1 MSLRVKKFDPA
12 SMKESR
18 VTFLIGKRGSGK
30 SVLMKDLLYNMPR
43 PDYVLAMAPTEDTLA
58 VYREFLPES
67 CIFDHFS
74 QEKLERAVSLQKEL
88 VAQGKKRTVLIILD
102 DCLYQKNVLK
112 STAMRHIFFN
122 GRHDHIAILI
132 AAQYMMDVEVS
143 LRTNI
148 DYLFTMREVILAN
161 RQRLYKNFFGQFG
174 SFAEF
179 EKVMV
184 ACTQDYRSL
193 VMDNTN
199 AAVGPMDTV
208 LWYRAHTQIPE
219 FRLCKPVYWA
229 LNRRA
234 GLSADDVRRA
244 QMRQFELERASAEV
258 RTTSSA
264 SAGVS
269 GARITV
275 VQTEDENG
283 NVVTTA

>member
-1 MSLRVKKFDPA
+1 MSLRVKKFDP
-12 SMKESR
+12 STMKESR

-43 PDYVLAMAPTEDTLA
+43 PDYCLAMAPTEDTLA

-74 QEKLERAVSLQKEL
+74 QEKLERAVALQKEL
-88 VAQGKKRTVLIILD
+88 VAQGKKRTVLVILD
-102 DCLYQKNVLK
+102 DCMYQKNVLK
-112 STAMRHIFFN
+112 STAMRHIFYN
-122 GRHDHIAILI
+122 GRHDHLAILI

-161 RQRLYKNFFGQFG
+161 RQRLYKNFFGQF
-174 SFAEF
+174 STFAEF
-179 EKVMV
+179 DKVMT
-184 ACTQDYRSL
+184 ACTQDYRCL

-199 AAVGPMDTV
+199 ASVEPMDTV
-208 LWYRAHTQIPE
+208 LWYKANTAIPE
-219 FRLCKPVYWA
+219 FRLCKSVYWA

-234 GLSADDVRRA
+234 GLSAEDVRRA
-244 QMRQFELERASAEV
+244 QMRQFEIERASADARGGAV
-258 RTTSSA
+258 VA
-264 SAGVS
+264 

-275 VQTEDENG
+275 VQTEDEHG